1 MMKKGREKMKT
12 GYQFVGLIVT
22 IFCLFLLTSMPV
34 VQATTDHF
42 TDSFVIIIGKCETV
56 QTPVLWLF
64 GFKFILNREIII
76 QANGGEDEKITTLIL
91 PSKIGFY
98 FGQDNMIVQLQGAK
112 GLFFR
117 GEKSFLFQNTPQ
129 RFFALCKAT
138 DIWVTYNI

>member
-1 MMKKGREKMKT
+1 MKT
-12 GYQFVGLIVT
+12 GYRFVGLT
-22 IFCLFLLTSMPV
+22 AALCCLMLLNTTPPA
-34 VQATTDHF
+34 QATTDHF
-42 TDSFVIIIGKCETV
+42 TDSFVLILGKCETV

-76 QANGGEDEKITTLIL
+76 QANGGEDEQITTLIL

-98 FGQDNMIVQLQGAK
+98 FGQDNMIVKLKGAK

-138 DIWVTYNI
+138 DILVTYNI

>member
-1 MMKKGREKMKT
+1 MKPR
-12 GYQFVGLIVT
+12 YRIIGLT
-22 IFCLFLLTSMPV
+22 AALFCLVLLNTMPP

-76 QANGGEDEKITTLIL
+76 QANGGEDEQITTLIL

-98 FGQDNMIVQLQGAK
+98 FGQENMIVQLQGAK

-138 DIWVTYNI
+138 DILVTYNI

>member
-1 MMKKGREKMKT
+1 MKPR
-12 GYQFVGLIVT
+12 YRIIGLT
-22 IFCLFLLTSMPV
+22 IALFCLVLLNTMSPA
-34 VQATTDHF
+34 QATTDHF
-42 TDSFVIIIGKCETV
+42 TDSFVLIIGKCETV

>member
-1 MMKKGREKMKT
+1 MKT
-12 GYQFVGLIVT
+12 GYRFVGLT
-22 IFCLFLLTSMPV
+22 AALCCLMLLNTMPPA
-34 VQATTDHF
+34 QATTDHF
-42 TDSFVIIIGKCETV
+42 TDSFVLIIGKCETV
-56 QTPVLWLF
+56 QTPVLWVF

-76 QANGGEDEKITTLIL
+76 QANGGEDEQITTLIL

-138 DIWVTYNI
+138 DILVTYNI

>member
-1 MMKKGREKMKT
+1 MSMKTREKII
-12 GYQFVGLIVT
+12 GLVIT
-22 IFCLFLLTSMPV
+22 FFCLFVLSALPPA
-34 VQATTDHF
+34 QATTDHF
-42 TDSFVIIIGKCETV
+42 TDSFVLIMGKCETV

-64 GFKFILNREIII
+64 GFKVILNREIII
-76 QANGGEDEKITTLIL
+76 QANGGADEKLTALIL

-98 FGQDNMIVQLQGAK
+98 FGQDNMVVQLQGAK

-138 DIWVTYNI
+138 DIWVTYDI

>member
-1 MMKKGREKMKT
+1 
-12 GYQFVGLIVT
+12 
-22 IFCLFLLTSMPV
+22 MPF
-34 VQATTDHF
+34 AGDDRYF
-42 TDSFVIIIGKCETV
+42 TDSVVLIMGKCESV

-64 GFKFILNREIII
+64 GFKVILNREIII
-76 QANGGEDEKITTLIL
+76 QANGGADEKLTTLIL

-98 FGQDNMIVQLQGAK
+98 FGQEHMTVQLQGAK

-129 RFFALCKAT
+129 MFFALCKAT